1 MTAVSGPDASV
12 STGVV
17 PGVAAS
23 AEAGA
28 DAAAGPV
35 TGAERAGAI
44 GEAERA
50 VFGRMAEV
58 MLPGTDTMPSAGRA
72 GVPGPGLDEVL
83 AARPD
88 LIEPLGRAL
97 RDLGGSFSLEALAGY
112 LSADEEAYS
121 ALTLCVAAAYYLSPE
136 VRDLIGYPGQEARS
150 FDPYEYVAWIDEGL
164 LDPVT
169 ERGPIWRRPPDA
181 PDDSDPARADQA
193 GSPAEGGG
201 P

>member
-1 MTAVSGPDASV
+1 MTAVSGPDAPTVNAEARPDAPV
-12 STGVV
+12 SAGSGPV
-17 PGVAAS
+17 PGT
-23 AEAGA
+23 E
-28 DAAAGPV
+28 
-35 TGAERAGAI
+35 AI

-97 RDLGGSFSLEALAGY
+97 RDLDGSFSLEALAGY
-112 LSADEEAYS
+112 LSVDEEAYS

-136 VRDLIGYPGQEARS
+136 VRDRIGYPGQEARS

-181 PDDSDPARADQA
+181 PPN
-193 GSPAEGGG
+193 AEGGG
-201 P
+201 R

>member
-1 MTAVSGPDASV
+1 MSAKTR
-12 STGVV
+12 
-17 PGVAAS
+17 PGVAVS
-23 AEAGA
+23 AEAG
-28 DAAAGPV
+28 P
-35 TGAERAGAI
+35 TPGAEGARVI

-50 VFGRMAEV
+50 AFGRMAEV
-58 MLPGTDTMPSAGRA
+58 MLPGTDTMPSAGQA

-83 AARPD
+83 VARPD
-88 LIEPLGRAL
+88 LAVPLGRAL

-112 LSADEEAYS
+112 LSVDEEAYS
-121 ALTLCVAAAYYLSPE
+121 ALTLCVAAAYYLAPE

-169 ERGPIWRRPPDA
+169 ERGPIWRRPPDGSA
-181 PDDSDPARADQA
+181 SAGTDQA
-193 GSPAEGGG
+193 DSPAEGDR

>member
-1 MTAVSGPDASV
+1 MTAVAGPDATV
-12 STGVV
+12 SAKTR
-17 PGVAAS
+17 PEVAVS
-23 AEAGA
+23 AEAGLA
-28 DAAAGPV
+28 P
-35 TGAERAGAI
+35 GAEGAGVI
-44 GEAERA
+44 GETERA
-50 VFGRMAEV
+50 AFGRMAEV
-58 MLPGTDTMPSAGRA
+58 MLPGTDTMPSAERA

-88 LIEPLGRAL
+88 LAEPLGRAL

-112 LSADEEAYS
+112 LSVNEEAYS

-169 ERGPIWRRPPDA
+169 ERGPIWRRPPDG
-181 PDDSDPARADQA
+181 DPASGTSARADQA
-193 GSPAEGGG
+193 DISTQGDRP
-201 P
+201 

>member
-1 MTAVSGPDASV
+1 MTAVSSQE
-12 STGVV
+12 T
-17 PGVAAS
+17 AA
-23 AEAGA
+23 G
-28 DAAAGPV
+28 AGPV
-35 TGAERAGAI
+35 TGAEGAGVI

-72 GVPGPGLDEVL
+72 GVPGLGLDEVL

-97 RDLGGSFSLEALAGY
+97 RDLGESFSLEALAGY
-112 LSADEEAYS
+112 LSVDEEAYS

-181 PDDSDPARADQA
+181 PSDRDPAGGTSARADQA
-193 GSPAEGGG
+193 DSPAEGGER
-201 P
+201 

>member
-1 MTAVSGPDASV
+1 MTAVAGPDASLAAG
-12 STGVV
+12 TGPV
-17 PGVAAS
+17 PG
-23 AEAGA
+23 AE
-28 DAAAGPV
+28 
-35 TGAERAGAI
+35 AI
-44 GEAERA
+44 GEAERG

-72 GVPGPGLDEVL
+72 GVAGPGLDEVL

-88 LIEPLGRAL
+88 LAEPLGRAL

-112 LSADEEAYS
+112 LSTDEEAYS

-150 FDPYEYVAWIDEGL
+150 FDPYEYVGWIDEGL

-169 ERGPIWRRPPDA
+169 ERGPIWRRPPDT
-181 PDDSDPARADQA
+181 
-193 GSPAEGGG
+193 PAEGGG